1 MDKLKGERCRHDSA
15 MVRGVDKYKGKSIFK
30 LNKGGKYKV
39 GGYRKI

>member
-15 MVRGVDKYKGKSIFK
+15 MVRGVDKYKGKCIFK

-39 GGYRKI
+39 EGYREI